1 MSKTSIEW
9 SPGAR
14 LNRCRA
20 SGATMGTRYGAQFYA
35 PPTADARAIAAA
47 LDAAVRAVDAQMS
60 NWKAD
65 SDLSRLNRATPGSWT
80 PICANLAAVLV
91 RAREI
96 GRETD
101 NAFNIG
107 VGTLVDRWG
116 FGPGAAANRQ
126 ADNEWAANRQAAG
139 RHTVDRH
146 TVDRRTVARHMVAR
160 HMVARHMVARHM
172 VARHMVDRHTADR
185 QTKDGRTPDRQ
196 PARPA
201 GPANGLSGAIDARRR
216 ASILRGPVPSP
227 CRPIDELLEVDVA
240 RGRARRLA
248 DVAFDLCGIAK
259 GFGVDELAR
268 VLDRHGIGAWLV
280 GIDGELRARGCKPD
294 GSPWAIALEAPDY
307 GRRGAMGAIDLVDA
321 AVATSG
327 DYRHWADF
335 GGERLSH
342 TMDPRAGAP
351 LRGDIASVTVVAP
364 TCTDADAYAT
374 ALMVLGAQAG
384 RAHAERHGLD
394 ALFVVRDGDALRT
407 IGCGAF
413 ADAGPAG

>member
-139 RHTVDRH
+139 RHTVDRR
-146 TVDRRTVARHMVAR
+146 TVDRHTA
-160 HMVARHMVARHM
+160 
-172 VARHMVDRHTADR
+172 DRHTADR

-201 GPANGLSGAIDARRR
+201 DPANGLSGAIDARRR

-307 GRRGAMGAIDLVDA
+307 DRRGAMGAIDLVDA

>member
-146 TVDRRTVARHMVAR
+146 TA
-160 HMVARHMVARHM
+160 
-172 VARHMVDRHTADR
+172 DRHTADR

-201 GPANGLSGAIDARRR
+201 DPANGLSGAIDARRR

-384 RAHAERHGLD
+384 CAHAERHGLD

>member
-35 PPTADARAIAAA
+35 PPAADARAIAAA

-139 RHTVDRH
+139 RHTVA
-146 TVDRRTVARHMVAR
+146 RRT
-160 HMVARHMVARHM
+160 

-185 QTKDGRTPDRQ
+185 QTAARQTEDGRTPDRQ

-268 VLDRHGIGAWLV
+268 VLDRHDIGAWLV

-307 GRRGAMGAIDLVDA
+307 DRRGAMGAIDLVDA

-351 LRGDIASVTVVAP
+351 LRGGIASVTVVAP

-384 RAHAERHGLD
+384 CAHAERHGLD

>member
-139 RHTVDRH
+139 RHTVDR
-146 TVDRRTVARHMVAR
+146 RT
-160 HMVARHMVARHM
+160 

-185 QTKDGRTPDRQ
+185 QTKDGRTPCRQ

-268 VLDRHGIGAWLV
+268 VLDRHRIGAWLV

-307 GRRGAMGAIDLVDA
+307 DRRGAMGAIDLVDA

-384 RAHAERHGLD
+384 CAHAERHGLD

>member
-47 LDAAVRAVDAQMS
+47 LDAAVRAVDAQLS

-139 RHTVDRH
+139 RHTVDR
-146 TVDRRTVARHMVAR
+146 RT
-160 HMVARHMVARHM
+160 VARHM
-172 VARHMVDRHTADR
+172 VARHMVDRHTVDRHTADRQTADRQTADR

>member
-146 TVDRRTVARHMVAR
+146 T
-160 HMVARHMVARHM
+160 
-172 VARHMVDRHTADR
+172 ADR
-185 QTKDGRTPDRQ
+185 QTKDGHTPDRQ

-307 GRRGAMGAIDLVDA
+307 DRRGAMGAIDLVDA

-384 RAHAERHGLD
+384 CAHAERHGLD

-413 ADAGPAG
+413 ADAGPAA

>member
-139 RHTVDRH
+139 RHTVDRR
-146 TVDRRTVARHMVAR
+146 TVDRHMVDR
-160 HMVARHMVARHM
+160 HT
-172 VARHMVDRHTADR
+172 VDRHTADR
-185 QTKDGRTPDRQ
+185 QTAARQTKDGHTPCRQ

-384 RAHAERHGLD
+384 CAHAERHGLD

>member
-139 RHTVDRH
+139 RHTVDRR
-146 TVDRRTVARHMVAR
+146 TVDRHTA
-160 HMVARHMVARHM
+160 
-172 VARHMVDRHTADR
+172 DRHTADR

-240 RGRARRLA
+240 RGRVRRLA

>member
-139 RHTVDRH
+139 RHTVDRR
-146 TVDRRTVARHMVAR
+146 TVDRHMVDR
-160 HMVARHMVARHM
+160 HT
-172 VARHMVDRHTADR
+172 VDRHTADR
-185 QTKDGRTPDRQ
+185 QTAARQTKDGHTPDRQ

-227 CRPIDELLEVDVA
+227 CRPIDGLLEVDVA

-384 RAHAERHGLD
+384 CAHAERHGLD

>member
-126 ADNEWAANRQAAG
+126 ADNERAANRQAAG
-139 RHTVDRH
+139 RHTVARRTVDRH
-146 TVDRRTVARHMVAR
+146 TA
-160 HMVARHMVARHM
+160 
-172 VARHMVDRHTADR
+172 DRHTADR

-216 ASILRGPVPSP
+216 TSILRSPVPSP

-280 GIDGELRARGCKPD
+280 GIDGELRVRGCKPD

-307 GRRGAMGAIDLVDA
+307 DRRGAMGAIDLVDA

>member
-20 SGATMGTRYGAQFYA
+20 SGATMGTRYGVQFYA
-35 PPTADARAIAAA
+35 PPTADAKAIAAE

-80 PICANLAAVLV
+80 PTSANLAAVLV
-91 RAREI
+91 RALEI
-96 GRETD
+96 GRETG

-107 VGTLVDRWG
+107 VGALVDAWG
-116 FGPGAAANRQ
+116 FGPGAAANER
-126 ADNEWAANRQAAG
+126 AANERAASG
-139 RHTVDRH
+139 CAENRH
-146 TVDRRTVARHMVAR
+146 A
-160 HMVARHMVARHM
+160 
-172 VARHMVDRHTADR
+172 
-185 QTKDGRTPDRQ
+185 
-196 PARPA
+196 A
-201 GPANGLSGAIDARRR
+201 GPADATRMPSTIGRTTDAGR
-216 ASILRGPVPSP
+216 ASNMRGALPSP

-268 VLDRHGIGAWLV
+268 VLDRHGITAWLV

-307 GRRGAMGAIDLVDA
+307 DRRGAMGAIDLVDA

-327 DYRHWADF
+327 DYRHWADI
-335 GGERLSH
+335 GGKRISH
-342 TMDPRAGAP
+342 TIDPRAGAP
-351 LRGDIASVTVVAP
+351 LHGGIASVTVVAQD
-364 TCTDADAYAT
+364 CTDADAYAT
-374 ALMVLGAQAG
+374 ALMVLGEQAG
-384 RAHAERHGLD
+384 RAHAERLGLD

-407 IGCGAF
+407 IGCGFF
-413 ADAGPAG
+413 ANARPAG

>member
-146 TVDRRTVARHMVAR
+146 TVDRRTVARHMVDR
-160 HMVARHMVARHM
+160 HT
-172 VARHMVDRHTADR
+172 VDRHTADR

-240 RGRARRLA
+240 RGRVRRLA

>member
-35 PPTADARAIAAA
+35 PPTADARTIAAA

-139 RHTVDRH
+139 RHTVDR
-146 TVDRRTVARHMVAR
+146 RT
-160 HMVARHMVARHM
+160 
-172 VARHMVDRHTADR
+172 VARHMVDRHMADR
-185 QTKDGRTPDRQ
+185 QTAARQTEDGRTPDRQ

-240 RGRARRLA
+240 RGRVRRLA

>member
-47 LDAAVRAVDAQMS
+47 LDAAVRTVDAQMS

-146 TVDRRTVARHMVAR
+146 TVDRHMVDR
-160 HMVARHMVARHM
+160 HTA
-172 VARHMVDRHTADR
+172 DRHTADR

-216 ASILRGPVPSP
+216 ASILHGPVPSP

-384 RAHAERHGLD
+384 CAHAERHGLD

>member
-146 TVDRRTVARHMVAR
+146 TADRQ
-160 HMVARHMVARHM
+160 
-172 VARHMVDRHTADR
+172 TAAR
-185 QTKDGRTPDRQ
+185 QTKDGHTPDRQ

-201 GPANGLSGAIDARRR
+201 GPANGLSSAIDARRR
-216 ASILRGPVPSP
+216 TSILRGPVPSP

-268 VLDRHGIGAWLV
+268 VLDRHDIGAWLV

-307 GRRGAMGAIDLVDA
+307 DRRGAMGAIDLVDA

-384 RAHAERHGLD
+384 CAHAERHGLD

>member
-35 PPTADARAIAAA
+35 PPTADARTIAAA

-139 RHTVDRH
+139 RHTVDR
-146 TVDRRTVARHMVAR
+146 RT
-160 HMVARHMVARHM
+160 

-185 QTKDGRTPDRQ
+185 QTAARQTEDGRTPDRQ

-240 RGRARRLA
+240 RGRVRRLA